1 MNCLVSLV
9 WNIVPGLV
17 WLGFPTNV
25 IFTVDWDIPLY
36 LIQDGLVWSGL
47 IWSGLIWSGLVWQV
61 ALRVFIGIDADTDP
75 TTMMKMQ
82 SSAMMYGMG
91 MTQVSIFNH
100 SVLYVIILFN
110 IDIIR
115 IHFLIINSNSTDDW
129 KVI

>member
-1 MNCLVSLV
+1 VVVNCLVSLV

-36 LIQDGLVWSGL
+36 PIQDGLGWSGL

-61 ALRVFIGIDADTDP
+61 ALRVFIEIDADANP

-82 SSAMMYGMG
+82 YSAMIYGMG
-91 MTQVSIFNH
+91 MIQASIFN
-100 SVLYVIILFN
+100 
-110 IDIIR
+110 
-115 IHFLIINSNSTDDW
+115 LISTT
-129 KVI
+129 VFFM

>member
-1 MNCLVSLV
+1 M
-9 WNIVPGLV
+9 
-17 WLGFPTNV
+17 

-36 LIQDGLVWSGL
+36 LIQDGL
-47 IWSGLIWSGLVWQV
+47 IWSGLIWSGLMWSGLVRQV
-61 ALRVFIGIDADTDP
+61 ALRVFIGTDADTDP

-91 MTQVSIFNH
+91 MTQASIFNH

-115 IHFLIINSNSTDDW
+115 IHFLMINSNNTDDW